1 MKILHWHNDLGLGGT
16 PKTMEQ
22 FAIELQKRGHQNLVV
37 CYEDAELYRRVNL
50 ENGNVRV
57 LTIGREHRDLEF
69 GVDIMSWTPDIVHS
83 YRSGYSEF
91 PEPENHFDLR
101 GAKFVE
107 TNVFGHHDRNPYID
121 KTLYMSEYLQYHA
134 GTFGKRYDFINNPIP
149 IPIEDKV
156 FIKRGEFPYHAFNDD
171 RLIIG
176 RTGRPENGI
185 YDPISV
191 EAINYLFSI
200 RPDIRHKIRFLALAP
215 PTNMIKDLQKYDIC
229 HTIVYSTI
237 DEIEITRMYN
247 SMHIC
252 AHARLDGE
260 TCGNAIQEAMM
271 YGVPVV
277 THVSE
282 PNNPD
287 IYAFQAQCFLVE
299 DQVTGFVVDHN
310 VKSYA
315 MALLKLIDNP
325 SLLRSKMGD
334 MGRAKA
340 LREFETGVCV
350 DKLEKIYKEIL
361 NV

>member
-16 PKTMEQ
+16 PKTLEQ
-22 FAIELQKRGHQNLVV
+22 FAIELQKRGHQCRVI
-37 CYEDAELYRRVNL
+37 CYQDGDLSRKVNL
-50 ENGNVRV
+50 DIAGVPVTPISRGN
-57 LTIGREHRDLEF
+57 REFDFQE
-69 GVDIMSWTPDIVHS
+69 IMQWKPDIVHS

-91 PEPENHFDLR
+91 PEPEKDFDLR

-107 TNVFGHHDRNPYID
+107 TNVFGHHDKNPYID
-121 KTLYMSEYLQYHA
+121 KTLYMSKYLQYHA
-134 GTFGKRYDFINNPIP
+134 GMFGKRYDFINNPIP

-156 FIKRGEFPYHAFNDD
+156 FVKRGEFPYHAFNDD
-171 RLIIG
+171 KLIIG

-185 YDPISV
+185 YDPISLK
-191 EAINYLFSI
+191 AINYLFSI

-215 PTNMIKDLQKYDIC
+215 PPNMIKDLQKYDIC

-247 SMHIC
+247 SMDIC

-260 TCGNAIQEAMM
+260 TCGNAIQEAMI
-271 YGVPVV
+271 YGVPVI
-277 THVSE
+277 THVSK
-282 PNNPD
+282 PNHPD
-287 IYAFQAQCFLVE
+287 IYPFQAQCFLVE
-299 DQVTGFVVDHN
+299 DRVTGFVVDHN
-310 VKSYA
+310 VESYA

-325 SLLRSKMGD
+325 SLRSQMGAT
-334 MGRAKA
+334 GRETA

-350 DKLEKIYKEIL
+350 DKLEKIYREIL